1 MGILSLDQFKQP
13 EFLGYVENR
22 VLPRQYLLKA
32 VSETDTTYDLTF
44 DYDVFTQ
51 TYAPSASI
59 TGWNS
64 GAPLR
69 DKKGL
74 KTLTQEVAKIQ
85 HGFRLDE
92 REQLKF
98 TNPRVAAER
107 ERAIQKIYNQTDSL
121 IEGVNDTEEW
131 LRAQALYNGVIVY
144 NQNNIVINVNFG
156 LTAKVTPTVV
166 WSDRATS
173 TPLDDLRAAIKAYK
187 DANAG
192 QVPRYID
199 ISGDVLLDL
208 VLNNQVRGALF
219 GVNSSML
226 ATREQV
232 QSIINQIADSTAIT
246 IRVNDDVVS
255 LEGAAPTR
263 LLEARTVALLGEKPI
278 ITVQG
283 PTIEKNFEPGIYVLP
298 IIKEGP
304 PPSEEVYVGE
314 SAFVAVQK
322 PSQIY
327 RLSV

>member
-1 MGILSLDQFKQP
+1 MGILSLEQFKQP

-32 VSETDTTYDLTF
+32 ISAEDTTYDIDF
-44 DYDVFTQ
+44 SYDVFTQ

-69 DKKGL
+69 DKQGL
-74 KTLTQEVAKIQ
+74 KTITQEVAKIQ
-85 HGFRLDE
+85 HGFHLTE

-98 TNPRVAAER
+98 TNPRVENER
-107 ERAIQKIYNQTDSL
+107 QRAIQRVYDQTDRL

-131 LRAQALYNGVIVY
+131 LRAQAVYNGAIIY
-144 NQNNIVINVNFG
+144 NKNDVQINVTFG
-156 LTAKVTPTVV
+156 LSAKVTPTVL
-166 WSDRATS
+166 WSDRINA
-173 TPLDDLRAAIKAYK
+173 TPLDDLRVAVKAYK

-192 QVPRYID
+192 QAPRYID
-199 ISGDVLLDL
+199 LSGDALLDL
-208 VLNNQVRGALF
+208 MLSTQVRGALF
-219 GVNSSML
+219 GVNSAML
-226 ATREQV
+226 PTREQV
-232 QSIINQIADSTAIT
+232 QSIITQIADASIA

-255 LEGAAPTR
+255 LEGATPTR

-278 ITVQG
+278 ITVKG
-283 PTIEKNFEPGIYVLP
+283 PTIEKGFEPGIYVLP
-298 IIKEGP
+298 IINQGP

-314 SAFVAVQK
+314 SAFVGVQK